1 MVTKQTSARLISICH
16 THEKRYVMKMKK
28 KKMSGW
34 AVIGLCLAAMLAA
47 VGVIYLIG
55 TLG

>member
-1 MVTKQTSARLISICH
+1 M
-16 THEKRYVMKMKK
+16 EMKK

-34 AVIGLCLAAMLAA
+34 LVIGICFIAMAAA

-55 TLG
+55 NLG